1 MATLAPSTIPR
12 TGRVTLTGRITNRSD
27 QTWTD
32 LNVYLLTSPT
42 PITTRSDLAEASKT
56 DPTAPVGS
64 RQTDEG
70 LYDKVGDLSPGES
83 VPYRLS
89 VQRRDLGISGEPGVY
104 WVGVHVL
111 GAQDG
116 ARDTVA
122 DGRARTFMPLL
133 PQPGTA
139 AARQARTRLSLVVP
153 IREPVHRGG
162 QGRLLDLPAWNR
174 TLAPGGRLD
183 RLLRLTGRTRASI
196 TWVVDP
202 AVLDAVASVARDN
215 PALNRGPSGEERSGG
230 AGTSPSAIPSDQP
243 STSPSASPSSGA
255 TGDGSTSRRASTS
268 AVRARRWLGEF
279 RRQARR
285 HAVTALPY
293 GDLDLASV
301 LTRSN
306 ASGLQ
311 SLYARATDASR
322 ASLAGLGVE
331 GARPVVDPSSGY
343 LPGAALARVPDDVPV
358 VLRQSALPLADGPV
372 ESADRQAPVVL
383 TDEAAGSGGPQPGS
397 PYAALATR
405 QRLLS
410 DAALHALSSARD
422 QPLVVSMPTRWD
434 PGPRWRRSA
443 FFSGL
448 TQPWLRLVDL
458 LAVVGSTP
466 TGRSPATAPVYPRD
480 DLLAQVPVSNLLAS
494 RQLARTG
501 GIYARMLRANDTVD
515 DDLARVALLGS
526 STQARDDPDTARGET
541 TATDDYVRSQL
552 ARVRV
557 EGPRFVMMSGES
569 GPIQIT
575 LVNGLAQSVRV
586 GLEISTPDARLRVAP
601 VQPVT
606 LGPGGRTTVPLEATS
621 HDIGVHPL
629 TLIVTDPQ
637 GTPLGSE
644 TQFNVRTSN
653 VSTVIWV
660 IMAIGG
666 GLLFLAIVVRLVR
679 RVRRRKSTHGPLLP
693 RPVPGPVAGP
703 VASEGTPAAPG
714 QELNA

>member
-12 TGRVTLTGRITNRSD
+12 KGRVTLTGRITNRSD

-42 PITTRSDLAEASKT
+42 PITIRSDLAEASQT

-89 VQRRDLGISGEPGVY
+89 VQRRDLGISGDPGVY

-116 ARDTVA
+116 SRDTVA

-133 PQPGTA
+133 PKPGTA

-153 IREPVHRGG
+153 IREPVHRGS

-174 TLAPGGRLD
+174 TLAPGGRLE

-202 AVLDAVASVARDN
+202 AVLDAVASVARGN
-215 PALNRGPSGEERSGG
+215 PALDPGPSGEDRSGG
-230 AGTSPSAIPSDQP
+230 ASSPSASPSAQP

-255 TGDGSTSRRASTS
+255 TGDGSTSRRPSAS

-285 HAVTALPY
+285 HAVAALPY

-301 LTRSN
+301 LTRSD

-311 SLYARATDASR
+311 SLYIRATDASR
-322 ASLAGLGVE
+322 ASLAGLGID

-343 LPGAALARVPDDVPV
+343 LPGTALARVPDDVPV
-358 VLRQSALPLADGPV
+358 ILRQSALPLADGPV
-372 ESADRQAPVVL
+372 VSADRRAPVVL

-410 DAALHALSSARD
+410 DAALHALSSARG

-448 TQPWLRLVDL
+448 TEPWLRLVDL
-458 LAVVGSTP
+458 SAVLGSTP
-466 TGRSPATAPVYPRD
+466 TGRSAATAPVYPRG

-501 GIYARMLRANDTVD
+501 GIYARMLSANDTID
-515 DDLARVALLGS
+515 DDVARVALLGS

-569 GPIQIT
+569 GPIQVT
-575 LVNGLAQSVRV
+575 LVNGLAESVRV
-586 GLEISTPDARLRVAP
+586 GLEISTPDSRLRVAR

-621 HDIGVHPL
+621 HDIGVHPII
-629 TLIVTDPQ
+629 LIVTDLQ

-644 TQFNVRTSN
+644 TRFNVRTSN

-693 RPVPGPVAGP
+693 REVPGPVAGQ
-703 VASEGTPAAPG
+703 STPAAPG